1 MGFIPQVSY
10 IDIRIPHAVTEQEF
24 LRLAVQ
30 AAARKSRELQADAS
44 SPVRRPG
51 AEIIATP
58 VRCRLDEPG
67 RGVGRT
73 DPEILR
79 RDEQHIMTQLPE
91 LISRVSERTHD
102 PVDLRQPGIGCN
114 DDFHA
119 RTLSE
124 VLPHDRAIFTE
135 Q

>member
-30 AAARKSRELQADAS
+30 AAARKFRDLQADTS

-58 VRCRLDEPG
+58 VQAG
-67 RGVGRT
+67 
-73 DPEILR
+73 
-79 RDEQHIMTQLPE
+79 
-91 LISRVSERTHD
+91 
-102 PVDLRQPGIGCN
+102 
-114 DDFHA
+114 
-119 RTLSE
+119 
-124 VLPHDRAIFTE
+124 
-135 Q
+135 